1 MNQKTFDVIVA
12 GGGTAGAI
20 AGLAAARNGARTL
33 IVEKNRCLGGQFTA
47 GMMGA
52 WVGFSDKL
60 HRCVGGIAWELRNV
74 LNELGAVVDEDP
86 ETDVCYLYD
95 TEVAKVVLADLAARE
110 PNLTTY
116 LNTQIVDVLQV
127 GDTLSG
133 LVILSE
139 MELMEVRAEM
149 IVDCTGDAAVAAK
162 AGVPCEIRPK
172 KEIQPM
178 SLVGKM
184 SGVDLARVK
193 AYYKEHPPVKDHW
206 WPLVAGVQNVPRLY
220 ALWLHGHA
228 GWRGASASFGILR
241 SWFGTFM
248 SSPNEGEITINCSG
262 AIASHSIEGFEEK
275 TRQENFSQK
284 CLYDVAEALKRYVP
298 GFENAYLSAIS
309 GFLGVRESR
318 RVLGDYKVTM
328 VDFMA
333 ARDFEDSIGRG
344 RHGPPAI
351 TRRTA

>member
-1 MNQKTFDVIVA
+1 
-12 GGGTAGAI
+12 
-20 AGLAAARNGARTL
+20 
-33 IVEKNRCLGGQFTA
+33 
-47 GMMGA
+47 
-52 WVGFSDKL
+52 
-60 HRCVGGIAWELRNV
+60 
-74 LNELGAVVDEDP
+74 
-86 ETDVCYLYD
+86 
-95 TEVAKVVLADLAARE
+95 
-110 PNLTTY
+110 
-116 LNTQIVDVLQV
+116 
-127 GDTLSG
+127 
-133 LVILSE
+133 
-139 MELMEVRAEM
+139 
-149 IVDCTGDAAVAAK
+149 
-162 AGVPCEIRPK
+162 
-172 KEIQPM
+172 M

-193 AYYKEHPPVKDHW
+193 AYYKEHPPVKDHM
-206 WPLVAGVQNVPRLY
+206 VAPSWREFKTFPGFMHYGFMDMLEGVELPPHLEY
-220 ALWLHGHA
+220 
-228 GWRGASASFGILR
+228 LR

-328 VDFMA
+328 DDFMA

-344 RHGPPAI
+344 RHARRLSHGGRRDHDRVQSGARQVHDHPLSVHGGQGQRESAGSGPL
-351 TRRTA
+351 RLL